1 MKIAVLGKGGSGKS
15 SISWLLSNHLSTTH
29 NFRTLAID
37 GDHNM
42 DLTSNLNVDESKVKY
57 FKDFNTKFR
66 SLANMPAKGMWK
78 EYFNCDR
85 VDFKYPN
92 DDSWS
97 EYITTVNKNLD
108 LLVIGLGDQDL
119 MNYNVCSHGVSAPLK
134 YMLPSISLEPN
145 TAIVYDSV
153 AGVDMLNYG
162 IYFGFD
168 LLLIVVEPHKNSI
181 KVAQQISALATIQ
194 NLPWK
199 YVINK
204 FESNIILSEFVNT
217 NINNILARISKDR
230 GIEEYDYS
238 QLSPINSL
246 ELDKILQY
254 KAPAPLMQPFDR
266 LKQFEINKQ

>member
-1 MKIAVLGKGGSGKS
+1 
-15 SISWLLSNHLSTTH
+15 
-29 NFRTLAID
+29 
-37 GDHNM
+37 
-42 DLTSNLNVDESKVKY
+42 
-57 FKDFNTKFR
+57 
-66 SLANMPAKGMWK
+66 
-78 EYFNCDR
+78 
-85 VDFKYPN
+85 
-92 DDSWS
+92 
-97 EYITTVNKNLD
+97 VNKNLD